1 LIWECKKMNEKL
13 YKIYELYLK
22 ITNSKKI
29 KRKELDT
36 LKKEI
41 GKDILNTKLREEEV
55 EEVDLSFYF
64 DSSRKK

>member
-1 LIWECKKMNEKL
+1 MNEKL
-13 YKIYELYLK
+13 YKVYELYLK
-22 ITNSKKI
+22 ITNSKKV

-64 DSSRKK
+64 DSSKKNK

>member
-1 LIWECKKMNEKL
+1 MNEKL

-22 ITNSKKI
+22 ITNSKQV

-64 DSSRKK
+64 DSSKKK

>member
-1 LIWECKKMNEKL
+1 MNEKL

>member
-1 LIWECKKMNEKL
+1 MNEKL

-22 ITNSKKI
+22 ITNSKKV

>member
-1 LIWECKKMNEKL
+1 MNEKL

-22 ITNSKKI
+22 ITNSKKV

-41 GKDILNTKLREEEV
+41 GKDILNTKLREEEI
-55 EEVDLSFYF
+55 EEIDLSFYF

>member
-1 LIWECKKMNEKL
+1 MNEKL

-22 ITNSKKI
+22 KTNSKKV

-41 GKDILNTKLREEEV
+41 GKDILNTKLREEEI
-55 EEVDLSFYF
+55 EEIDLSFYF

>member
-1 LIWECKKMNEKL
+1 MNEKL

-22 ITNSKKI
+22 ITNSKKV

-41 GKDILNTKLREEEV
+41 GKDILNTKLREEDI

-64 DSSRKK
+64 DNSKKK